1 MAPVEKS
8 HRPGLEAI
16 ARRLAES
23 KTLYRRNQE
32 GRIKRVSPSAVT
44 SIPLAALKAI
54 AVVHQSELR
63 GGEIDMRIPI
73 AGRSSTVPVSVI
85 MEMSGR
91 VLFEIAKTPRTQ
103 VHRNSWTPRYKAGN
117 KNWTAAQRRALRI
130 AINQLNRQE
139 LRVLGHITL
148 YRYGSAGKSKGALY
162 LQQNCAAEIRI
173 YDLSFESDRW
183 TFSGSAYSPLPA
195 STRTVLHEVGHA
207 IHSRPGRYA
216 FCVYDQNQRALKK
229 RIDKYNAIIERTGG
243 RIPTSM
249 QAKMKSEQRAIA
261 DAKSKLDR
269 EFNRA
274 NAMVIEGPVLKASRR
289 VLGNDR
295 APTRYGTTSTRESFA
310 ESFALFRADPMA
322 LKRLLPKVY
331 RWFENNGH
339 IRAIGERNLGKLPWS
354 KENSRP
360 IRFNGGR

>member
-1 MAPVEKS
+1 MLRQFSTIALLPFLFAGCMAGAQGTHHLSGGTSRVNFQAPKRPHYQSSTVRMAPVEKS

-117 KNWTAAQRRALRI
+117 KN
-130 AINQLNRQE
+130 
-139 LRVLGHITL
+139 
-148 YRYGSAGKSKGALY
+148 
-162 LQQNCAAEIRI
+162 
-173 YDLSFESDRW
+173 
-183 TFSGSAYSPLPA
+183 
-195 STRTVLHEVGHA
+195 
-207 IHSRPGRYA
+207 
-216 FCVYDQNQRALKK
+216 
-229 RIDKYNAIIERTGG
+229 
-243 RIPTSM
+243 
-249 QAKMKSEQRAIA
+249 
-261 DAKSKLDR
+261 
-269 EFNRA
+269 
-274 NAMVIEGPVLKASRR
+274 
-289 VLGNDR
+289 
-295 APTRYGTTSTRESFA
+295 
-310 ESFALFRADPMA
+310 
-322 LKRLLPKVY
+322 
-331 RWFENNGH
+331 
-339 IRAIGERNLGKLPWS
+339 
-354 KENSRP
+354 
-360 IRFNGGR
+360 